1 MEVDDLSDINDT
13 SIDDFYR
20 YFFGWFEFCKLLL
33 ENSQQLAK
41 NKYRQLQNFYPIIF
55 ESEKKMLIEKHRRYG
70 KILESNIK
78 TGKEFSE
85 FLLQSK
91 FSSKEWAYFRRGLM
105 LTDIQYTSAL

>member
-1 MEVDDLSDINDT
+1 
-13 SIDDFYR
+13 
-20 YFFGWFEFCKLLL
+20 
-33 ENSQQLAK
+33 
-41 NKYRQLQNFYPIIF
+41 
-55 ESEKKMLIEKHRRYG
+55 MLIEKHRRYG
-70 KILESNIK
+70 KILESSIK